1 MSDAT
6 PLPERLLEGY
16 REWTSGAGS
25 RNASLMRKLADLAN
39 GQSPTA
45 LVVSC
50 CDSRVL
56 ATMLF
61 QAEPGDLF
69 MHRNIANLVPALDD
83 AKAGPGL
90 ATAAAIEYAV
100 AALRVP
106 HAIVIGHSGCG
117 GVKGCDAMC
126 AGSAPELDD
135 AASLVG
141 AWVRMLRPARERVAH
156 INDETE
162 RLRALERE
170 GVALSLENL
179 RTYPVVRDAVAAED
193 LALHGLWHDIGAGSL
208 ERLDPETKAWTPL

>member
-16 REWTSGAGS
+16 REWTSGAGD
-25 RNASLMRKLADLAN
+25 RNASLMRRLKGLAD

-106 HAIVIGHSGCG
+106 HAIVIGHSACG

-126 AGSAPELDD
+126 AGGAEELED

-179 RTYPVVRDAVAAED
+179 RTYPVVRDAVAAGD

-208 ERLDPETKAWTPL
+208 ERLDPEAKEWVPL

>member
-16 REWTSGAGS
+16 RQWTSGAGD
-25 RNASLMRKLADLAN
+25 RNASLMRGLKGLAD

-90 ATAAAIEYAV
+90 ATAAAVEYAV

-106 HAIVIGHSGCG
+106 HAIVIGHSACG

-126 AGSAPELDD
+126 AGDAPELED

-156 INDETE
+156 IADETA

-179 RTYPVVRDAVAAED
+179 RTYPVVRDAEAAGD

-208 ERLDPETKAWTPL
+208 ERLDPQAREWVPL